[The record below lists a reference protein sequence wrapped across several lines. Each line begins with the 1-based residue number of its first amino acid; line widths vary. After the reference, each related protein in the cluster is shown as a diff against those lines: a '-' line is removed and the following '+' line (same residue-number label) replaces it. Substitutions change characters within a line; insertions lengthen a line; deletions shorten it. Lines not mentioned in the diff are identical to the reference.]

1 MNLKSYYEVQGINPF
16 DFIPM
21 TFHITEVNDK

>member
-1 MNLKSYYEVQGINPF
+1 MNLKSYYEAQGINPF

-21 TFHITEVNDK
+21 TFHITDVNDK